1 MTHNKWCLIYGSLVF
16 SRSSTPRFYH
26 ESYIISIRWGLDA
39 EEIKALHARLVGR
52 ERELDGSWRESSSD
66 DWLYIDMII
75 CHICVGLIRSGECG
89 ITQVVVSWRLA
100 PSIEIIQVL
109 QRTNAKKNMIDQMY
123 HIFCD
128 VLFLHAGKVAGP
140 LSQSILSQIK
150 GIHVTT
156 WIHLAS
162 TGPDPSSSM
171 FWSLCDVFA
180 MVILC
185 SVAGIRKSSL
195 IRSCH
200 LVPAFGRLRNRE
212 WLGDSKSTS

>member
-1 MTHNKWCLIYGSLVF
+1 MQRRLKHSMPGLWGGKESKLCKLKRILKRWLIIYRYDISYLCWLNQIWRVWDHSGCCFIAFGSF
-16 SRSSTPRFYH
+16 NWNHSSFATNQC
-26 ESYIISIRWGLDA
+26 
-39 EEIKALHARLVGR
+39 
-52 ERELDGSWRESSSD
+52 ER
-66 DWLYIDMII
+66 
-75 CHICVGLIRSGECG
+75 
-89 ITQVVVSWRLA
+89 
-100 PSIEIIQVL
+100 
-109 QRTNAKKNMIDQMY
+109 NMIDQMY

>member
-16 SRSSTPRFYH
+16 SRSSTPRFHH

-39 EEIKALHARLVGR
+39 EEIKAFHARLVGR

-109 QRTNAKKNMIDQMY
+109 QRTNAKKIWS
-123 HIFCD
+123 IKCTTFFATCCFCT
-128 VLFLHAGKVAGP
+128 LEKLPAHCLNP
-140 LSQSILSQIK
+140 
-150 GIHVTT
+150 
-156 WIHLAS
+156 
-162 TGPDPSSSM
+162 
-171 FWSLCDVFA
+171 
-180 MVILC
+180 
-185 SVAGIRKSSL
+185 
-195 IRSCH
+195 SCH
-200 LVPAFGRLRNRE
+200 RSRAFMSLHE
-212 WLGDSKSTS
+212 ST

>member
-16 SRSSTPRFYH
+16 SRSSTPRFHH

-109 QRTNAKKNMIDQMY
+109 QRTNAKKKYDRSNVP
-123 HIFCD
+123 H
-128 VLFLHAGKVAGP
+128 FLRRVVFARWKSCRPIV
-140 LSQSILSQIK
+140 S
-150 GIHVTT
+150 
-156 WIHLAS
+156 IHLV
-162 TGPDPSSSM
+162 TDQGH
-171 FWSLCDVFA
+171 
-180 MVILC
+180 
-185 SVAGIRKSSL
+185 
-195 IRSCH
+195 SCH
-200 LVPAFGRLRNRE
+200 YMNPPSIYRP
-212 WLGDSKSTS
+212 WPK